1 MKIALEQIRET
12 PRALSYVEEVGEAAT
27 LNRELERGAGDY
39 RVPDGV
45 AVDVSYHRAGLDVF
59 VDGRVRAG
67 VRATCARCLAEYEF
81 PLETPVTIVL
91 TPAAATLAPHTGP
104 LREED
109 IGLAYYQGDEIDLTP
124 LVHEQTLL
132 ALPTRPLCTE
142 ECRGL
147 CSRCGANLNAGPCGC
162 PASATAGGLAALQTL
177 LRER

>member
-12 PRALSYVEEVGEAAT
+12 PRALSYVEEVED
-27 LNRELERGAGDY
+27 LNRELGRGAGDFT
-39 RVPDGV
+39 VPDGL

-59 VDGRVRAG
+59 IEGVVRAA
-67 VRATCARCLAEYEF
+67 VRGTCARCLGEYTF
-81 PLETPVTIVL
+81 PLEAPVALVL
-91 TPAAATLAPHTGP
+91 TPAAAAMPRSGA

-109 IGLAYYQGDEIDLTP
+109 IGLAEYEGDEIDVTP

-132 ALPTRPLCTE
+132 ALPTRALCTE

-147 CSRCGANLNAGPCGC
+147 CARCGANLNAGPCGC
-162 PASATAGGLAALQTL
+162 PASVSAGGLAALQTL

>member
-12 PRALSYVEEVGEAAT
+12 PRALSYVEEVTT
-27 LNRELERGAGDY
+27 LNEALARGAADFS
-39 RVPDGV
+39 VPESL

-59 VDGRVRAG
+59 VEGMVRG
-67 VRATCARCLAEYEF
+67 TVRGTCARCLAEYPF
-81 PLETPVTIVL
+81 SLEAPVALVL
-91 TPAAATLAPHTGP
+91 TPAAAETPRKGA

-109 IGLAYYQGDEIDLTP
+109 IGLAYYAGDEIDLTP

-142 ECRGL
+142 QCQGL

-162 PASATAGGLAALQTL
+162 PTNVTGGRLAALQTL

>member
-12 PRALSYVEEVGEAAT
+12 PRALSYVEDIEA
-27 LNRELERGAGDY
+27 LNQELARGAGDY
-39 RVPDGV
+39 RVTDGLE
-45 AVDVSYHRAGLDVF
+45 VDVSYHRAGLDVF
-59 VDGRVRAG
+59 VAGAVRAAVCG
-67 VRATCARCLAEYEF
+67 TCARCLGDYVF
-81 PLETPVTIVL
+81 GLDVPVAIVL
-91 TPAAATLAPHTGP
+91 TPAAAATPTSGA

-109 IGLAYYQGDEIDLTP
+109 IGLAYYDGDEIDLTP

-132 ALPTRPLCTE
+132 ALPTRPLCGE

-162 PASATAGGLAALQTL
+162 PASVTGGRLAVLQTL

>member
-12 PRALSYVEEVGEAAT
+12 PRAISYVEDVDA
-27 LNRELERGAGDY
+27 LNLELARGAGDY
-39 RVPDGV
+39 RLAEGL

-59 VDGRVRAG
+59 VEGAVRAAVDGR
-67 VRATCARCLAEYEF
+67 CARCLGDYAF
-81 PLETPVTIVL
+81 SLDVPLAIVL
-91 TPAAATLAPHTGP
+91 TPAAAATPTSGA

-109 IGLAYYQGDEIDLTP
+109 IGLAYYDGDEIDLSP

-142 ECRGL
+142 ECQGL
-147 CSRCGANLNAGPCGC
+147 CPRCGANLNAGPCGC
-162 PASATAGGLAALQTL
+162 PATVGGGRLAVLQTL